1 MSVAYNNCFRQVAVV
16 VAHPLVALRLAAAAR
31 VEVRRQVV
39 VRRLAAVRLRV
50 VLREVADR
58 LLQAPV
64 ERRRRRRLLRL
75 RLRAYTAQA
84 LLSKSMSVGC
94 LAQTSTI
101 RK

>member
-64 ERRRRRRLLRL
+64 ERRRHLRL
-75 RLRAYTAQA
+75 RLCLRAYTAQA
-84 LLSKSMSVGC
+84 LLSKSTSVGC